1 VGGIATVP
9 GYGAS
14 KFMKD
19 NQGQGL
25 QDSLGDRTVLVID
38 DSEAV
43 RTALD
48 VLLSMHG
55 ARVVAAD
62 SAAGGLDVLAR
73 EQVDLVI
80 QDMNFRREA
89 TSGEE
94 GITLFRHIRELY
106 PELPVILLT
115 AWTHLETAVELV
127 KAGAADYV
135 AKPWDNS
142 RLLTTVRNLLD
153 LHAARAENRAIR
165 RRRALARSELASRF
179 DLKGLVYESEAMQAL
194 ASTAARVAHADVPVL
209 ITGPNGAG
217 KEVIADVVQANS
229 TVKSGPYV
237 KVNVGALPDTL
248 MESELFGTEAGAFT
262 GAKAR
267 TGRFEAADGGTIFL
281 DELGNLS
288 AQGQAKLLRVLQ
300 TGEYERLGSNT
311 TRRTRARVIAA
322 TNSSLP
328 QLIKEGRFREDL
340 LYRLNVIELE
350 VPALSARQEDI
361 LPLAQ
366 HFLEP
371 GYTLAPDALR
381 SLTRYHWPGNV
392 RELRNVIH
400 RACLLS
406 VESVV
411 TAKALALPVAAE
423 PADGSHVDREAIERA
438 LLVADGVVAHAA
450 RDLGLSRQALYR
462 RMEKLGLKA
471 PVDPGR
477 SSASV

>member
-1 VGGIATVP
+1 M
-9 GYGAS
+9 
-14 KFMKD
+14 MKD
-19 NQGQGL
+19 KQDQGL
-25 QDSLGDRTVLVID
+25 QGSLGERTVLVID

-55 ARVVAAD
+55 ARVLGAD
-62 SAAGGLDVLAR
+62 SAAGGLDLLAR
-73 EQVDLVI
+73 ESVDLVV

-94 GITLFRHIRELY
+94 GVALFRQIRSQY
-106 PELPVILLT
+106 PDLPVILLT

-127 KAGAADYV
+127 KAGASDYV
-135 AKPWDNS
+135 AKPWDNA

-165 RRRALARSELASRF
+165 RRRAAARSELAARF
-179 DLKGLVYESEAMQAL
+179 ALGGLIYESEAMHAL
-194 ASTAARVAHADVPVL
+194 VATAARVAHADVPIL
-209 ITGPNGAG
+209 ISGPNGAG

-229 TVKSGPYV
+229 AVKKGPYV

-248 MESELFGTEAGAFT
+248 MEAELFGTEAGAFT

-288 AQGQAKLLRVLQ
+288 AQGQARLLRVLQ

-311 TRRTRARVIAA
+311 TRKTRARVIAA
-322 TNSSLP
+322 TNANLP
-328 QLIKEGRFREDL
+328 QLIRDGKFREDL
-340 LYRLNVIELE
+340 FYRLNVIELE
-350 VPALSARQEDI
+350 VPPLAVRPEDV

-371 GYTLAPDALR
+371 DFTLSADALR
-381 SLTRYHWPGNV
+381 ALARYNWPGNV
-392 RELRNVIH
+392 RELRNAIH

-406 VESVV
+406 VDNLV
-411 TAKALALPVAAE
+411 TGKSLALPVSVE
-423 PADGSHVDREAIERA
+423 PSDGSNIDREAIEQA
-438 LLVADGVVAHAA
+438 LLLADGVVAHAA

-471 PVDPGR
+471 TVDPGR
-477 SSASV
+477 TTANS

>member
-1 VGGIATVP
+1 MTDA
-9 GYGAS
+9 
-14 KFMKD
+14 KD
-19 NQGQGL
+19 QGFQS
-25 QDSLGDRTVLVID
+25 SLGERSVLVID

-55 ARVVAAD
+55 ARVLGAD
-62 SAAGGLDVLAR
+62 SAAGGLEALGR
-73 EQVDLVI
+73 ESIDLVI

-94 GITLFRHIRELY
+94 GIALFRCIREQY
-106 PELPVILLT
+106 PDVPVILLT
-115 AWTHLETAVELV
+115 AWTHLETAVDLV

-135 AKPWDNS
+135 AKPWDNA
-142 RLLTTVRNLLD
+142 RLLTSVRNLLD
-153 LHAARAENRAIR
+153 LHAARAENLAIR
-165 RRRALARSELASRF
+165 RRRAMARSELAARF
-179 DLKGLVYESEAMQAL
+179 DLKGLVYESEAMHAL

-209 ITGPNGAG
+209 ISGPNGAG

-229 TVKSGPYV
+229 AVKSGPYV

-248 MESELFGTEAGAFT
+248 LEAELFGTEAGAFT
-262 GAKAR
+262 GARAR

-300 TGEYERLGSNT
+300 TGEYERLGSNV
-311 TRRTRARVIAA
+311 TRRTRVRVIAA
-322 TNSSLP
+322 TNADLAA
-328 QLIKEGRFREDL
+328 LIREGRFREDL

-350 VPALSARQEDI
+350 VPALAERQEDI
-361 LPLAQ
+361 LPLAR

-371 GYTLAPDALR
+371 GFTLTPDALR
-381 SLTRYHWPGNV
+381 ALTRYHWPGNV
-392 RELRNVIH
+392 RELRNAIH

-406 VESVV
+406 VDNII
-411 TAKALALPVAAE
+411 TAKSLALPVAAE

-438 LLVADGVVAHAA
+438 LLGADGVVAHAA

-477 SSASV
+477 AAPNG